1 MVSQIPDKLLLNGQ
15 ELLIVAVNG
24 SGLFNPAEYDL
35 LPSHACAACWRGCL
49 CHYAIGDGRLVLDD
63 VALSLMELE
72 GMGDAER
79 GVAGPVIHG
88 VRPIFD
94 PQAWP
99 PLNNRYEWLNL
110 DVPFSGGLLAG
121 AGLVGERYIPFGF
134 QPAWQYETV
143 MELFFVE
150 GVLRQTRDISLSVAA
165 LRSAMAV
172 SPLLPNARA
181 GEDSLR
187 AWIASAA
194 GLRYNL

>member
-24 SGLFNPAEYDL
+24 SGLFAPADYEL

-49 CHYAIGDGRLVLDD
+49 CAYAVVDGRLVLDD
-63 VALSLMELE
+63 VKLSLMVPE
-72 GMGDAER
+72 GQGEA
-79 GVAGPVIHG
+79 GVAGPVING
-88 VRPIFD
+88 IRPIFD
-94 PQAWP
+94 PRAWP
-99 PLNNRYEWLNL
+99 PLNNHYEWLSL
-110 DVPFSGGLLAG
+110 DMSFSGGLLAG
-121 AGLVGERYIPFGF
+121 AGLVSERYIPFGF

-143 MELFFVE
+143 LELFFVE
-150 GVLRQTRDISLSVAA
+150 GALRQVRDISPSVAA